1 MRVLTDCGRL
11 RLSSLGAQLAEAWR
25 SRALLGL
32 MAGREIRAR
41 LAGTVLGLVWL
52 YAQPV
57 LTIAAYYV
65 VFDLVLKARLGEGA
79 PTQAVGVYLIVG
91 LVPWIGFV
99 DAVSRAMTSLM
110 EAAGLLQKTAL
121 SPVLFPARAVAVSA
135 LTFLPPLLLVSAVFA
150 VVLGPRPALLV
161 LPLLVAA
168 QIALSF
174 TLGYVFAILAAA
186 MRDVLQIV
194 GFGLTLGVF
203 LSPVLFTP
211 SMIPESLRWLLW
223 LNPMTPVILGFQSIL
238 LLRELPDLH
247 VSGAILAWLAVSA
260 VVLDRLIERSRE
272 HLVDW
277 L

>member
-1 MRVLTDCGRL
+1 M
-11 RLSSLGAQLAEAWR
+11 SALGAQLVEAWR

-41 LAGTVLGLVWL
+41 FTGTVLGLIWL

-65 VFDLVLKARLGEGA
+65 VFDVVLKARLGAGA

-91 LVPWIGFV
+91 LVPWMGFT

-110 EAAGLLQKTAL
+110 EAGELLQKNAL
-121 SPVLFPARAVAVSA
+121 SPVLFPARAVAASA

-150 VVLGPRPALLV
+150 VALGPSSALLV
-161 LPLLVAA
+161 LPLLIAA

-174 TLGYVFAILAAA
+174 SLGYVVAILAAA

-194 GFGLTLGVF
+194 GFSLTLGVF

-211 SMIPESLRWLLW
+211 SMIPESFRWLLW
-223 LNPMTPVILGFQSIL
+223 LNPMTPIILGFQSII
-238 LLRELPDLH
+238 LLREVPDLH

-260 VVLDRLIERSRE
+260 VVLDRLIDRSRE